1 MGGGAEYA
9 THSSEILTHPL
20 FKRIA
25 ANHQCSTGV
34 LSLSW
39 AVQRGICVIP
49 KSSSLSRVEENIR
62 LVTLTPGE
70 MTELNEAH
78 VTIRRLRIADHI
90 PGLRKPMDG
99 MQTILGWTVQDFGWE
114 DADGNWLA

>member
-9 THSSEILTHPL
+9 TRASEILTHPL

-25 ANHQCSTGV
+25 DNHQCSTGV

-49 KSSSLSRVEENIR
+49 KSSSLSRIEENIK
-62 LVTLTPGE
+62 LVTLSPHE
-70 MTELNEAH
+70 MTEMNRAH
-78 VTIRRLRIADHI
+78 TTICELRISDHI
-90 PGLRKPMDG
+90 QGLRKPVDG
-99 MQTILGWTVQDFGWE
+99 KQSILGWSVQDFGWE
-114 DADGNWLA
+114 DADGNWLT